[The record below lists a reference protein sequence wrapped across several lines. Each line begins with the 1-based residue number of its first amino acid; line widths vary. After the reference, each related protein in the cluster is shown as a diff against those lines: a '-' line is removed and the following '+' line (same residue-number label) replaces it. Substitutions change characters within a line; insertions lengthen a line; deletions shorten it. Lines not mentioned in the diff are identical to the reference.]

1 MPTARKPK
9 TTSPAFSP
17 ERVAAA
23 RAAAEPSASVDRVDW
38 RRALMTPGGGV
49 AATVGALR
57 RKRVGGKGQTVVK
70 ARG

>member
-17 ERVAAA
+17 AQVAAA

-38 RRALMTPGGGV
+38 SQASVTPGGGV

-57 RKRVGGKGQTVVK
+57 RKRIGGKGRTVVK